1 MTIVFPSE
9 NWYALWWDKK
19 WENGYAWPTLN
30 YPEQAYRSNGI
41 RIRNYRHLSC
51 EAHTQSGRCRDLE
64 SRHLFANGNIAD
76 SFTYFGDQHICNQF
90 CKWYQLRE
98 VEPTSSPV
106 KLQPKGLAIFQKEID
121 MFIAGKRLFQLSDED
136 GQVSESGRSILGVVK
151 RRRVDLAGLE

>member
-1 MTIVFPSE
+1 
-9 NWYALWWDKK
+9 
-19 WENGYAWPTLN
+19 
-30 YPEQAYRSNGI
+30 
-41 RIRNYRHLSC
+41 
-51 EAHTQSGRCRDLE
+51 
-64 SRHLFANGNIAD
+64 
-76 SFTYFGDQHICNQF
+76 
-90 CKWYQLRE
+90 LRE